1 MLGLMVLEEK
11 EGTRTLFLA
20 MGGHSE
26 MVTVYKLGSR
36 LSTDTEFATSLSL
49 DLQPPDF
56 GK

>member
-1 MLGLMVLEEK
+1 MLGLMFLEEK

-26 MVTVYKLGSR
+26 MVRVCKLGSR
-36 LSTDTEFATSLSL
+36 LSTDTESTTSLSL